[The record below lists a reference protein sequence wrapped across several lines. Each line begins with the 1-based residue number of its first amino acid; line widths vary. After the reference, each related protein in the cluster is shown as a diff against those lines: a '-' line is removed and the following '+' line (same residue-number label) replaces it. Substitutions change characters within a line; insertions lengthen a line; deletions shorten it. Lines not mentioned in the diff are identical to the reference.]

1 MLPSWNPSLT
11 LDTYFPSTSTTSNLS
26 FTPGVK
32 IKIRHKA
39 DCRDRGWTTEGA
51 APFYPGYDAKSSFI
65 SEHIC
70 HFYSLWQDLADTR
83 AKIFLKIP
91 PKDQVPRRIVLSALV
106 SPPKRDLK
114 LLRQLCCLHLAQDL
128 WSYWYWVSNINS
140 ELSKMFYSV
149 VWGWLLTSI
158 KLKTGPLYCKYRES
172 LAVFF
177 VVVFVSLFLC
187 FWADA
192 CSWAGWAHIFRVRS
206 LYKLS
211 LDFSPVSFGVFQ
223 RARPSFFC

>member
-1 MLPSWNPSLT
+1 MEPLPQPRYL
-11 LDTYFPSTSTTSNLS
+11 FPFYIYNVQLKLHSRGQNQNQ
-26 FTPGVK
+26 
-32 IKIRHKA
+32 RHKA

-106 SPPKRDLK
+106 SPPKRNLK
-114 LLRQLCCLHLAQDL
+114 LLCRPCCLHLAQDL

-158 KLKTGPLYCKYRES
+158 KLKTGPLT
-172 LAVFF
+172 LQ
-177 VVVFVSLFLC
+177 
-187 FWADA
+187 
-192 CSWAGWAHIFRVRS
+192 I
-206 LYKLS
+206 
-211 LDFSPVSFGVFQ
+211 
-223 RARPSFFC
+223 